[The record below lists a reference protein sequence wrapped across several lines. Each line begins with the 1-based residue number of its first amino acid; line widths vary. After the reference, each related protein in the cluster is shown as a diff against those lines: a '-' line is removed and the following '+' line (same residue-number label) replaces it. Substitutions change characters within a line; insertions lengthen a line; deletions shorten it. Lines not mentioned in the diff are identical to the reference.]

1 MNENAKHTIAETCDN
16 GTLRIKNLSF
26 SRRNA
31 LVTFLTVILSIF
43 AVVLLIVYIGY
54 GDQLKKTAALGDGDD
69 SRKNIAIESTIGR

>member
-1 MNENAKHTIAETCDN
+1 M
-16 GTLRIKNLSF
+16 
-26 SRRNA
+26 
-31 LVTFLTVILSIF
+31 TVILSIF